1 MSNVSFARI
10 MYGTNENARSFTRMS
25 SPGLSSVVT
34 KNADSSLNSA
44 AGAHGAFEEL
54 LRKAWLAI
62 SAKH

>member
-1 MSNVSFARI
+1 VSNVSLARI

-34 KNADSSLNSA
+34 QNADSSLNSA
-44 AGAHGAFEEL
+44 VGGQGAFEEL

>member
-1 MSNVSFARI
+1 

-34 KNADSSLNSA
+34 RKADSFLNSA

>member
-1 MSNVSFARI
+1 
-10 MYGTNENARSFTRMS
+10 MYGTNEYARSFTRMS

-44 AGAHGAFEEL
+44 ASAHRAFEEL